1 MDDPLPYLIILL
13 CLLFS
18 AFFSGMEI
26 AFVSAD
32 KLHIE
37 VLRKK
42 GRLSG
47 RILALFSSNQSQFLA
62 TMLVGNNI
70 ALVLYGIYMAGLLE
84 PVIYNLLPEVLA
96 TGVVVLILQS
106 VISTILVLITA
117 EFLPKSIFL
126 INPDV
131 SLRVFS
137 LPMGILFIL
146 MYPVVFLIVKISAL
160 FILLFGYKLAD
171 EKPVFGLTDLNNYIK
186 SNILNVADEEEAE
199 IDAKI
204 FNNAIEFKTVKV
216 RECMIPRTEIVAVE
230 EKDTIEELR
239 DLFDESGH
247 SKIIVY
253 KDSID
258 EVIGYCHAL
267 ELFKKPT
274 KLKDILTPIL
284 IVPETMLANELL
296 IQFIQERRSIALVVD
311 EYGGTSGLVSIEDV
325 IEEIF
330 GDIRDEHD
338 DEYLT
343 EQQIDETNYIFSA
356 RHEIDYLNDKYELNL
371 PEGEYD
377 TLGGF
382 IFEFHE
388 DIPEV
393 NEVIEIPPFV
403 FKIFTMEENRIDKVK
418 LTLINKEELV

>member
-1 MDDPLPYLIILL
+1 MDDPLPYFIILL

-26 AFVSAD
+26 AFVAAD

-37 VLRKK
+37 VLKK
-42 GRLSG
+42 RGKLFG
-47 RILALFSSNQSQFLA
+47 RILSLFSNNQSQFLA

-84 PVIYNLLPEVLA
+84 PVVYMFLPKVLA
-96 TGVVVLILQS
+96 TDVVVLITQS
-106 VISTILVLITA
+106 VISAILVLITA
-117 EFLPKSIFL
+117 EFLPKSLFL
-126 INPDV
+126 INSNF

-137 LPMGILFIL
+137 IPIGILYFL
-146 MYPVVFLIVKISAL
+146 MFPVVYLIVKISAL
-160 FILLFGYKLAD
+160 FILLFGYKLSD

-186 SNILNVADEEEAE
+186 SNIVNTANEEEPE

-204 FNNAIEFKTVKV
+204 FNNAIEFKTIKV
-216 RECMIPRTEIVAVE
+216 RECMIPRTEIVAVD
-230 EKDTIEELR
+230 EKDSIEELR
-239 DLFDESGH
+239 DLFDHSGH

-253 KDSID
+253 RDSID

-267 ELFKKPT
+267 ELFKKPINI
-274 KLKDILTPIL
+274 KSILAPIL

-296 IQFIQERRSIALVVD
+296 IQLITERRSLALVVD

-338 DEYLT
+338 DKYLT
-343 EQQIDETNYIFSA
+343 EQQLDKSSYIFSA

-377 TLGGF
+377 TLGGL
-382 IFEFHE
+382 IFEYHE
-388 DIPEV
+388 DIPDV
-393 NEVIEIPPFV
+393 NEVIEIPPFTIT
-403 FKIFTMEENRIDKVK
+403 IFSMEENRIDKVK
-418 LTLINKEELV
+418 LAMINAEEMV

>member
-1 MDDPLPYLIILL
+1 
-13 CLLFS
+13 
-18 AFFSGMEI
+18 MEI

-42 GRLSG
+42 GKLSG
-47 RILALFSSNQSQFLA
+47 RILALFSNNQSQFLA
-62 TMLVGNNI
+62 TMLAGNNI
-70 ALVLYGIYMAGLLE
+70 ALVLYGIFMARLLE
-84 PVIYNLLPEVLA
+84 PFVYSVLPQIIA
-96 TGVVVLILQS
+96 TDVVVLIIQS
-106 VISTILVLITA
+106 ILSTILVLVTA
-117 EFLPKSIFL
+117 EFLPKSLFL

-131 SLRVFS
+131 SIQIFS
-137 LPMGILFIL
+137 LPMGVLFVL
-146 MYPVVFLIVKISAL
+146 MYPFVWLIVKISAL
-160 FILLFGYKLAD
+160 FILLFGYKLSD
-171 EKPVFGLTDLNNYIK
+171 ERPVFGLTDLNNYIK
-186 SNILNVADEEEAE
+186 NNILNIEDKEEAE

-216 RECMIPRTEIVAVE
+216 RECMIPRTEIEAVDE
-230 EKDTIEELR
+230 NDSIEELTA
-239 DLFDESGH
+239 LFDKTGH
-247 SKIIVY
+247 SKILVY
-253 KDSID
+253 RDSID

-274 KLKDILTPIL
+274 DIKSILTPIL

-296 IQFIQERRSIALVVD
+296 VQLITERKSLALVVD

-330 GDIRDEHD
+330 GEIRDEHD
-338 DEYLT
+338 DEFLT
-343 EQQIDETNYIFSA
+343 EQKLDEENFIFSA
-356 RHEIDYLNDKYELNL
+356 RHEIDYLNDKYNLNL

-393 NEVIEIPPFV
+393 DEVIEIPPFI
-403 FKIFTMEENRIDKVK
+403 FTIFTMEENRIDKVK
-418 LTLINKEELV
+418 LTLINTEELV

>member
-37 VLRKK
+37 VLKKK
-42 GRLSG
+42 GTFTG
-47 RILALFSSNQSQFLA
+47 RILSIFTSNQSQFLA

-84 PVIYNLLPEVLA
+84 PVVISFLPASVA
-96 TGVVVLILQS
+96 TGVVVLIIQS
-106 VISTILVLITA
+106 IISTAIVLLTA
-117 EFLPKSIFL
+117 EFLPKSLFL
-126 INPDV
+126 INPD
-131 SLRVFS
+131 FS
-137 LPMGILFIL
+137 LSLFAIPMGIVYFVMHPI
-146 MYPVVFLIVKISAL
+146 VFLVVRVSAG
-160 FILLFGYKLAD
+160 FIWAIGYKLSD

-186 SNILNVADEEEAE
+186 NNILNIKDEEEAE

-204 FNNAIEFKTVKV
+204 FNNAIEFKTIKV
-216 RECMIPRTEIVAVE
+216 RECMIPRTEIIAV
-230 EKDTIEELR
+230 DVNDPIDELR
-239 DLFDESGH
+239 KHFVESGH
-247 SKIIVY
+247 SKILVY

-267 ELFKKPT
+267 ELFKKPE
-274 KLKDILTPIL
+274 DIKSIL
-284 IVPETMLANELL
+284 AEIPIVPETMLANELL
-296 IQFIQERRSIALVVD
+296 IQFITDRKSLALVVD

-330 GDIRDEHD
+330 GEIRDEHD

-343 EQQIDETNYIFSA
+343 EQKLDEHNFIFSA
-356 RHEIDYLNDKYELNL
+356 RHEIDYLNDEYELSL

-377 TLGGF
+377 TLGGL
-382 IFEFHE
+382 IFAYHE

-393 NEVIEIPPFV
+393 NEVIEIPPFIIT
-403 FKIFTMEENRIDKVK
+403 IFTMEENRIDKVK
-418 LTLINKEELV
+418 LTLINTEELV